1 MNSDMADNRRISM
14 PANLLILLLLLS
26 AILAACAIAPTE
38 ATMGHSQR
46 IVYVHVS
53 VAWMGLAGFPFMAVA
68 GFLYLRNRNLTW
80 DHWAQ
85 AAGEMGWICCS
96 LTLITGSLWAHEAWG
111 AWWTWDPRLTTAFVL
126 WVIYSGYLIVGRS
139 LEDPHHRARIG
150 AVLAIVG
157 ALEVPL
163 VLFATRLFRG
173 IHPRSPEA
181 EPIMLAVLLVSV
193 VGFSAFF
200 ATLMVFRKQQFSAE
214 HRLARIE
221 QEIDAEQASFMR

>member
-1 MNSDMADNRRISM
+1 MNSSVADNQRISL
-14 PANLLILLLLLS
+14 PANLLVLLLLFS
-26 AILAACAIAPTE
+26 AIVAACVIAPTE
-38 ATMGHSQR
+38 VTMGHSQR

-68 GFLYLRNRNLTW
+68 GFLYLRSRSITW
-80 DHWAQ
+80 DHWAR
-85 AAGEMGWICCS
+85 AAGEMSWICCS

-111 AWWTWDPRLTTAFVL
+111 IWWTWDPRLITAFVL
-126 WVIYSGYLIVGRS
+126 WVIYSGYLIVCRS

-173 IHPRSPEA
+173 IHPMSPEA
-181 EPIMLAVLLVSV
+181 EPIMRVVLLVSV
-193 VGFSAFF
+193 LGFSSFF
-200 ATLMVFRKQQFSAE
+200 VWLMVFRKKQFAAE

-221 QEIDAEQASFMR
+221 REVNA